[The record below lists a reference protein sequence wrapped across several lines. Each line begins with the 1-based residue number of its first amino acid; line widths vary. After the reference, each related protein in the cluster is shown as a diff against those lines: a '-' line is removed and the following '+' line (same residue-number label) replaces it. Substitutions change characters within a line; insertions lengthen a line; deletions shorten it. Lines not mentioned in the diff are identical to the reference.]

1 MRSHHFRYLT
11 TARADLQLAE
21 LRSRCA
27 QAENDALHS
36 KQHAENV
43 VAKAEAQ
50 MRLVKENIL
59 KEFEKAVAQR
69 EIEITD
75 SAKVRA
81 GSGQLFSII
90 VPNVLPRM
98 LSLRFGLQAAQR
110 QTEAVLA
117 KTMHRSNKERS
128 ALRKQLALAEHER
141 LELELQLA
149 TLFEE

>member
-1 MRSHHFRYLT
+1 
-11 TARADLQLAE
+11 
-21 LRSRCA
+21 
-27 QAENDALHS
+27 
-36 KQHAENV
+36 
-43 VAKAEAQ
+43 